1 MGTKQIYV
9 IGEISIYSVNFEL
22 LVNDFLGSSQFKRKA
37 DASKVSFLLLLH
49 FTQPPPPPPSHSNDN
64 THISSFCICVITFQV
79 SDGPKKEGL
88 ECDSPNLKER

>member
-49 FTQPPPPPPSHSNDN
+49 FTHPPTLMTTPISPPSV
-64 THISSFCICVITFQV
+64 FA
-79 SDGPKKEGL
+79 
-88 ECDSPNLKER
+88 